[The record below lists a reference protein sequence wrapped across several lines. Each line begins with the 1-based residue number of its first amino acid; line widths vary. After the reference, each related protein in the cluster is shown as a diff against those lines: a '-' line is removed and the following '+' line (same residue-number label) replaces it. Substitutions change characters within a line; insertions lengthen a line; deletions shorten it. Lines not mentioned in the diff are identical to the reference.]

1 MIEVD
6 VNFKV
11 LSDKGRGEEER
22 REAAGVLA
30 QVVVVIS
37 ISITIIITII
47 IITIIITII
56 IIIEM
61 GVILNLNN
69 LLISMRKVFNDD
81 HRLCHPG

>member
-30 QVVVVIS
+30 QVLVVIII

-47 IITIIITII
+47 IITIII
-56 IIIEM
+56 EM
-61 GVILNLNN
+61 G
-69 LLISMRKVFNDD
+69 
-81 HRLCHPG
+81 